1 VNNKKS
7 QPRKPKYTTRVRW
20 RDALGR
26 FANAPK
32 KIKDLPTGLHKEKI
46 KYLLTSRLTETEKI
60 SRKRVKE
67 RAQLS
72 KKLTKGVKR
81 VSAKEIP
88 VNLERHLRY
97 RTEKNKQ
104 WKKPGSKNF
113 SKPRIGTKYQVAIFE
128 GNDIIAY
135 WRSAQYIKWDPY
147 YKTLILKDSEII
159 RFPQSKRVSFEL
171 SGDTLR
177 DAISNFSVTG
187 LKYRSELHYEIRFS
201 GVVTGAFGT
210 KERIKFYHR
219 GFINFEHM
227 FGQSYDDYFAEQLTK
242 TIDFMLKDTGRK
254 GNQGAAYRF
263 TSDEKLFEIADNP
276 GWNEDADWQS
286 IMEEKMLSEYLLT
299 DVRGT
304 FVGLIK

>member
-7 QPRKPKYTTRVRW
+7 QPRKQKYAIRVRW
-20 RDALGR
+20 RDAFGR
-26 FANAPK
+26 FVKAPK
-32 KIKDLPTGLHKEKI
+32 KTKDLPIGLHKQKI
-46 KYLLTSRLTETEKI
+46 KYLLASRLTETEKI

-81 VSAKEIP
+81 VAAKEIP
-88 VNLERHLRY
+88 GNLERHLRF
-97 RTEKNKQ
+97 RTEKSKQ
-104 WKKPGSKNF
+104 WKKPGSKAF
-113 SKPRIGTKYQVAIFE
+113 KQPRKGSKYQIGIFE
-128 GNDIIAY
+128 GNKFIAY
-135 WRSAQYIKWDPY
+135 WKSAQYKIWDLY
-147 YKTLILKDSEII
+147 YSREVEKDAEII
-159 RFPQSKRVSFEL
+159 RFPQSKRVSFDL

-177 DAISNFSVTG
+177 DAISNFSVSG
-187 LKYRSELHYEIRFS
+187 LKYRAELHYEIRFS
-201 GVVTGAFGT
+201 GVLTGAFGT

-242 TIDFMLKDTGRK
+242 TIDYMLKDTGRK

-263 TSDEKLFEIADNP
+263 TSDEKLFEIADDP
-276 GWNEDADWQS
+276 GWNEDADWRS
-286 IMEEKMLSEYLLT
+286 IMEEKMLAQHLLT
-299 DVRGT
+299 DIRGT